1 MAYQLHTYT
10 QAQIE
15 VICNNFFEV
24 NSLREEKIFT
34 QNLCLIEP
42 CSSLKHTYSNTPK
55 KKMKEMHVPLYV
67 S

>member
-15 VICNNFFEV
+15 VISNNFFEV

-42 CSSLKHTYSNTPK
+42 RSSLKHAYSNIPK